1 MGMWPKGLSLT
12 DGAHRLG
19 IARSELCNFLNGKTH
34 ITYDI
39 ALKLASWGEI
49 TADRWMRMQVA
60 HEQWIN
66 PPPVTCKRH
75 ELSEAGLITPTPE
88 IDGYLI

>member
-1 MGMWPKGLSLT
+1 MWPKGLSLT

-19 IARSELCNFLNGKTH
+19 IARSELCNFLNGETH

-39 ALKLASWGEI
+39 ALKLESWGEI

-60 HEQWIN
+60 HE
-66 PPPVTCKRH
+66 
-75 ELSEAGLITPTPE
+75 LSEGSLITPTLGN
-88 IDGYLI
+88 DGCPF